1 MPTWVGVSNVG
12 SGSVALTFF
21 IFLALFTALLAVEIS
36 IMLKAIKKG
45 PEENLEL
52 KNKEL
57 RIKS

>member
-1 MPTWVGVSNVG
+1 MSNVG